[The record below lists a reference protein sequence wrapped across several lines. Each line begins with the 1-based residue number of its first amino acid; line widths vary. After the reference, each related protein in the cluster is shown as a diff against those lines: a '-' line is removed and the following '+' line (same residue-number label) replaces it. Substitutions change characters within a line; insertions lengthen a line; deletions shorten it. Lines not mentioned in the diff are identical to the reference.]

1 MTRDWTQEY
10 FDIKGDEPDAYEEIK
25 SELTKVK
32 QQLAI
37 AVKSLSTITNCA
49 PACFQTEECPL
60 EGGCG
65 FDNGCFRCGYATAF
79 EALQQIKELEK

>member
-1 MTRDWTQEY
+1 MSNNAPDYKDNLAFLTSQSPRNDLAI
-10 FDIKGDEPDAYEEIK
+10 IKK
-25 SELTKVK
+25 
-32 QQLAI
+32 QLAI

-49 PACFQTEECPL
+49 PACFRTEECPL

-79 EALQQIKELEK
+79 EALQQIKEVGNENI